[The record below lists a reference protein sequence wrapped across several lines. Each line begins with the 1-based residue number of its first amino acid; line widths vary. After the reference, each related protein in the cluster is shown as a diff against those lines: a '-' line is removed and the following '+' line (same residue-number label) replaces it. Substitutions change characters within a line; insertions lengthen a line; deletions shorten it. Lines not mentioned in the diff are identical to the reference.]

1 MASKFP
7 SDQNYSGNAKVSFD
21 SSLQHSSA
29 PSICTIICY
38 ENENRGSNETQAL
51 TKKAC

>member
-7 SDQNYSGNAKVSFD
+7 SDDNYSDNAQVSFD

-38 ENENRGSNETQAL
+38 ENENRGSNATWAL
-51 TKKAC
+51 TMKAC